1 MPQEISIV
9 GIREHLDLLRL
20 ERLQAEVSGG
30 ADCAEYVRDLNDE
43 IAEYEAAY
51 VCAAVV
57 EIALL
62 RAELSGAQHG

>member
-1 MPQEISIV
+1 MSIAS
-9 GIREHLDLLRL
+9 IREHLDLLRL
-20 ERLQAEVSGG
+20 ERLQAELAGG
-30 ADCAEYVRDLNDE
+30 ADCGEYVRDLNHE